1 MNKPTLKSLTD
12 MGNDENNLSDIH
24 EKALQLMEHGA
35 DISDEQLDQLRADER
50 LREACLDLQAAT
62 MAFREDH
69 DDTDVDDE
77 LSRVHSR
84 LESRAAERPLRRW
97 WAAAAVALF
106 LVAGGAWWVSSHRA
120 PADNS
125 DVSAYVTVLQGDDET
140 RQVTL
145 QTDERTTV
153 LPSREHRQGG
163 TATAAGTLE
172 AARLQAETVKLTVP
186 LGKTYRVV
194 LADGSEVFMSPDSRL
209 VFPTA
214 FKGARREVLLEG
226 EAYFRVAKDA
236 RHPFVVTTPR
246 VTTTVLGTE
255 FHVCCYD
262 HAAATVT
269 LVSGSVTVRPAANG
283 DSPQTAA
290 DSTQEVTL
298 KPGQQVSVAD
308 RQLSVTDVD
317 TDPYTYRVQGF
328 FYFDQST
335 LADIMKSV
343 GKWYN
348 MSVEFRNRQAL
359 SYKMRFIAEQDSGL
373 NVVLQRLNSL
383 EKFTV
388 RQEGSKLIVE

>member
-1 MNKPTLKSLTD
+1 M
-12 MGNDENNLSDIH
+12 
-24 EKALQLMEHGA
+24 
-35 DISDEQLDQLRADER
+35 
-50 LREACLDLQAAT
+50 
-62 MAFREDH
+62 
-69 DDTDVDDE
+69 
-77 LSRVHSR
+77 
-84 LESRAAERPLRRW
+84 
-97 WAAAAVALF
+97 
-106 LVAGGAWWVSSHRA
+106 
-120 PADNS
+120 
-125 DVSAYVTVLQGDDET
+125 
-140 RQVTL
+140 
-145 QTDERTTV
+145 
-153 LPSREHRQGG
+153 
-163 TATAAGTLE
+163 
-172 AARLQAETVKLTVP
+172 
-186 LGKTYRVV
+186 
-194 LADGSEVFMSPDSRL
+194 
-209 VFPTA
+209 
-214 FKGARREVLLEG
+214 LLEG

-290 DSTQEVTL
+290 DSTREVTL